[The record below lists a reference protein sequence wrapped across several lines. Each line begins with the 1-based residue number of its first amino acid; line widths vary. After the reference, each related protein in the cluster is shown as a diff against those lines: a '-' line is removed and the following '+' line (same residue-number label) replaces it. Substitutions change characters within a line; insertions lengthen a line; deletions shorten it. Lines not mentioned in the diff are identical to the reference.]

1 MSSSVM
7 QSGVL
12 GPVPRGPHASL
23 SQSCSM
29 MLCTSAILSGFFPQH
44 FEERVQ
50 CDQGTFDFGSAA
62 SAIFRDEP
70 INLLQVKVSYCSI

>member
-1 MSSSVM
+1 
-7 QSGVL
+7 
-12 GPVPRGPHASL
+12 
-23 SQSCSM
+23 M